1 MKVYLDAC
9 CLNRPFDDQRQP
21 RVHLETEAISL
32 ILEKL
37 HRREWDWVGSE
48 MLLFEI
54 KKNPD
59 LERRQRVLLFA
70 SQAKQVIETSDKIL
84 RRAEELEKSG
94 FDTYDAIHLASA
106 EQAGVDVFLTTDDQI
121 LKVANRNKKLLPFLV
136 ENPVKWLEEVLK

>member
-1 MKVYLDAC
+1 MKIYLDAC
-9 CLNRPFDDQRQP
+9 CLNRAFDDQGQP
-21 RVHLETEAISL
+21 RIHMETEAISL

-37 HRREWDWVGSE
+37 HQREWNWVGSE
-48 MLLFEI
+48 MLLYEI
-54 KKNPD
+54 RQNPD

-70 SQAKQVIETSDKIL
+70 SQAQQVVEISDKIL

-106 EQAGVDVFLTTDDQI
+106 ERARVDVFLTTDDQI
-121 LKVANRNKKLLPFLV
+121 LKVAVRNNKLLPFLV

>member
-1 MKVYLDAC
+1 M
-9 CLNRPFDDQRQP
+9 NRPFDDQGQA

-32 ILEKL
+32 IIEKL
-37 HRREWDWVGSE
+37 QRREWDWVGSE
-48 MLLFEI
+48 MLLYEI
-54 KKNPD
+54 RQNPD

-70 SQAKQVIETSDKIL
+70 LQAQQVIETSDKIL

-106 EQAGVDVFLTTDDQI
+106 EHARVDVFLTTDDQI
-121 LKVANRNKKLLPFLV
+121 LKVAVRSNKLLPFLV